1 MTRTQHFL
9 SFSPLNL
16 LLLLFHQNVKIEK
29 KIEKR
34 GARVNRAQ
42 VKWGRRSINFDPDTV

>member
-1 MTRTQHFL
+1 
-9 SFSPLNL
+9 
-16 LLLLFHQNVKIEK
+16 VKIEK

-42 VKWGRRSINFDPDTV
+42 VKWGRRSINFDPDTVYRCVLIDLQKREIIQGTVFLYTS